1 MENRSPITRNIGIDL
16 LRGFCILT
24 VILLHINIHLGLT
37 NTFLMDV
44 LPKKLFALLFWSGY
58 YGVLIFFTLSGY
70 LITHSIL
77 KKWGSLS
84 HINPKT
90 FYWFRFSR
98 IIPMLTLLLLLLCA
112 LHLAGVDGYV
122 IDPQKTSLA
131 RAVFSVYT
139 FHLNWLEIQV
149 GYLPGNWDVLW
160 SISIEESFYLVF
172 PLVCLFL
179 RKEWHFVFLLA
190 LFLAVSPWART
201 QLYPGNELADRNHLA
216 YLDCIAI
223 GCMAAIIAT
232 RVKFTRWVNL
242 TFLLLGWAL
251 LLLVLV
257 FRSWVYKSGL
267 ADWGLNVTLLSLG
280 TGLVVLWMHQNHA
293 SGKEKNRWF
302 YAWLKNMGTYS
313 YEIYLT
319 HMFVVLLGV
328 KAFKYMA
335 LGPHWLIPF
344 ILLVVI
350 ACYVLGM
357 LLFRYFS
364 EPLNRWLRKSGLPQ
378 NKR

>member
-1 MENRSPITRNIGIDL
+1 MPRISQTVIMENRSPITRNIGIDL

-131 RAVFSVYT
+131 RAVFS
-139 FHLNWLEIQV
+139 
-149 GYLPGNWDVLW
+149 
-160 SISIEESFYLVF
+160 
-172 PLVCLFL
+172 
-179 RKEWHFVFLLA
+179 
-190 LFLAVSPWART
+190 
-201 QLYPGNELADRNHLA
+201 
-216 YLDCIAI
+216 
-223 GCMAAIIAT
+223 
-232 RVKFTRWVNL
+232 
-242 TFLLLGWAL
+242 
-251 LLLVLV
+251 
-257 FRSWVYKSGL
+257 
-267 ADWGLNVTLLSLG
+267 
-280 TGLVVLWMHQNHA
+280 
-293 SGKEKNRWF
+293 
-302 YAWLKNMGTYS
+302 
-313 YEIYLT
+313 
-319 HMFVVLLGV
+319 
-328 KAFKYMA
+328 
-335 LGPHWLIPF
+335 
-344 ILLVVI
+344 
-350 ACYVLGM
+350 
-357 LLFRYFS
+357 
-364 EPLNRWLRKSGLPQ
+364 
-378 NKR
+378 